1 MSNATIIDV
10 HGLTHTYGSGEKA
23 YTAVA
28 DSSFTVARGEVFGL
42 LGTNGAGKTTT
53 LEIMEGLTAPTSG
66 EITILGADPLADR
79 KTLRPYLGIMLQSG
93 GLPPEL
99 TTRQTLQ
106 MWAGTCAAPLR
117 IDDVLAE
124 VHLAHRADIKVGQ
137 MSGGEQR
144 RLDLAC
150 ALIGDPHV
158 LFLDEPTT
166 GLDPESRRNVWS
178 LLERLKDQGVTM
190 MLTTHYLEEAERL
203 CDRVAIMHCGEI
215 VVSGTTPEIAASASS
230 EITAVLPPDHPHL
243 PDLAGAHTTLDGTR
257 LRITTSQ
264 LQRHTAELL
273 NWANGHRLQLDDF
286 TASTANLESVF
297 LSIADRSSL
306 Q

>member
-1 MSNATIIDV
+1 MNNSPIINV
-10 HGLTHTYGSGEKA
+10 HGLTHTYGSGDKA
-23 YTAVA
+23 YTAVTDA
-28 DSSFTVARGEVFGL
+28 SFTVARGEVFGL

-53 LEIMEGLTAPTSG
+53 LEILEGLTAPTSG
-66 EITILGADPLADR
+66 EVTILGADPLADR

-93 GLPPEL
+93 GLPTEL

-106 MWAGTCAAPLR
+106 MWAGTCAAPLS
-117 IDDVLAE
+117 IDEVLAD
-124 VHLAHRADIKVGQ
+124 VDLSHRADVKVGQ

-150 ALIGDPHV
+150 ALVGDPRV

-178 LLERLKDQGVTM
+178 LLERLKSRGVTM

-203 CDRVAIMHCGEI
+203 CDRVAIMHGGEI
-215 VVSGTTPEIAASASS
+215 VVAGTTPEIVASASS
-230 EITAVLPPDHPHL
+230 EITAVLPPNHPPL
-243 PDLAGAHTTLDGTR
+243 PDLTGAHTTLDGTH
-257 LRITTSQ
+257 LTISTDRIQ
-264 LQRHTAELL
+264 HHTAELL
-273 NWANGHRLQLDDF
+273 GWADDHNLELGRF
-286 TASTANLESVF
+286 TASTASLESVF
-297 LSIADRSSL
+297 LSIADRTAL